1 MSVCACVCVCVCAR
15 LPWRPCGANATAGWS
30 HLTNHDIMVS
40 TGPFPSLLAL
50 SSALPLSLHSSPLTL
65 NFLSLEGRASRVCT
79 LPICCIS
86 LFPLFLFLLFRAFFS
101 VALWSAKAKKKKKGG
116 RKSFKR
122 TDETRVRKKKRKT
135 CWKRN
140 EGRMVGLGHS
150 EQDWCLLLPGTA
162 LTEAHPQ
169 QPGNQHMP
177 TFLSSLPHT
186 HTHTHTV

>member
-1 MSVCACVCVCVCAR
+1 MSVCACVCVCVCVCVCACAR

-101 VALWSAKAKKKKKGG
+101 VALWSAKAKKKKKKGG
-116 RKSFKR
+116 ENLSSEQTKR
-122 TDETRVRKKKRKT
+122 ESEKKKRKT
-135 CWKRN
+135 C
-140 EGRMVGLGHS
+140 
-150 EQDWCLLLPGTA
+150 
-162 LTEAHPQ
+162 
-169 QPGNQHMP
+169 
-177 TFLSSLPHT
+177 
-186 HTHTHTV
+186 